1 MLCPRK
7 IWDIPAETK
16 RIATKSLPQGNDY
29 LILRDKIG
37 VIYRDESYAELF
49 EWRGQPA
56 ESPGLLS
63 LVIVM
68 QYAEGLTDRQAAEA
82 VGSRI
87 DWKYVLGLEIDAP
100 ALPHSLLSD
109 FRKRLLTGGQE
120 QKLFDTLV
128 ELLKEQGW
136 FKGHRRQR
144 TDSTHVLAA
153 IRELNRL
160 ELVGETLRA
169 ALNDLATV
177 APDWLVG
184 QVEADWFDLY
194 GPRLENYRFPQ
205 SQSKRQR
212 LQEQI
217 GRHGYQLLRA
227 IYAAQAPTWLREIP
241 MVQTLRQLWVQQF
254 YTMGDQVVLR
264 TKAEHGWPPHHCL
277 LQSPYDPQARTRT
290 KRDTRWTGYAVHL
303 TETCDPDQPR
313 LITHCETT
321 VATTADGQLTEV
333 IHQALADKALLPQ
346 EHLVDTAYVDA
357 DLLVSSHQTYDLD
370 LVGPVPPNTSW
381 QARDDQ
387 AYDLTCFAID
397 WDQQLVTCPQGH
409 LSQTWLPHLSDHGTP
424 VITATFK
431 RSNCKSCPARVRC
444 TKSQSNPRRSLTF
457 RLQEPFEA
465 LQAARQRQDTLAFKA
480 LYQQRAGIEGTL
492 SQAVRRCDLRHSRY
506 IGLLKTRLQHFATAA
521 AINLARMAA
530 WLRDD
535 TPSSA
540 PSRSSRFL
548 ALKPAFLAGAT

>member
-1 MLCPRK
+1 MLRPRK

-16 RIATKSLPQGNDY
+16 RIASKSLPQGNDY
-29 LILRDKIG
+29 LLLRDKIG
-37 VIYRDESYAELF
+37 VIYQDETFAELF

-68 QYAEGLTDRQAAEA
+68 QYAEGLSDRQAAEA

-87 DWKYVLGLEIDAP
+87 DWKYVLGLEIDAA

-109 FRKRLLTGGQE
+109 FRSRLLTGSQE
-120 QKLFDTLV
+120 HKLFDTLI

-136 FKGHRRQR
+136 FKGSRQQR

-153 IRELNRL
+153 IRNLNRL

-169 ALNDLATV
+169 TLNDLATV
-177 APDWLVG
+177 APEWLVE
-184 QVEADWFDLY
+184 QVEAEWFDLY
-194 GPRLENYRFPQ
+194 GPRLESYRFPK
-205 SQSKRQR
+205 SESKRQQ

-217 GRHGYQLLRA
+217 GDHGRQLLEG
-227 IYAAQAPTWLREIP
+227 IYAAQTPVWIREMP
-241 MVQTLRQLWVQQF
+241 MVQTLRQVWVQQF
-254 YTMGDQVVLR
+254 YIVDNQVILR
-264 TKAEHGWPPHHCL
+264 RKKEHGWPPHHHL
-277 LQSPYDPQARTRT
+277 IQSPYDPQARTRT
-290 KRDTRWTGYAVHL
+290 KRETCWTGYAVHL

-321 VATTADGQLTEV
+321 LATTADGSMTEI

-357 DLLVSSHQTYDLD
+357 DLIVSSQQDYDLD

-381 QARDDQ
+381 QARDEQ

-397 WDQQLVTCPQGH
+397 WEQEVVTCPQGH
-409 LSQTWLPHLSDHGTP
+409 QSQTWVPHLSDHGTP

-431 RSNCKSCPARVRC
+431 RSNCKSCPVRSRC
-444 TKSQSNPRRSLTF
+444 TKSKSDPRRSLTF
-457 RLQEPFEA
+457 RCQEQFLA
-465 LQAARQRQDTLAFKA
+465 LQSARQRQDTSAFKA
-480 LYQQRAGIEGTL
+480 LYQQRAGVEGTI
-492 SQAVRRCDLRHSRY
+492 SQAVRRCGLRQSRY
-506 IGLLKTRLQHFATAA
+506 IGLLKTRLQHLATASA
-521 AINLARMAA
+521 LNLARIAA
-530 WLRDD
+530 WLRD
-535 TPSSA
+535 A
-540 PSRSSRFL
+540 PSAFSHSRTSRFL
-548 ALKPAFLAGAT
+548 ALKPAFLSGVT

>member
-7 IWDIPAETK
+7 NWDIPAETK
-16 RIATKSLPQGNDY
+16 RIALKSLPQGNDY
-29 LILRDKIG
+29 LVLRDKIG
-37 VIYRDESYAELF
+37 VLYEDETFAELF
-49 EWRGQPA
+49 ERRGQPA

-63 LVIVM
+63 LVLVM
-68 QYAEGLTDRQAAEA
+68 QFGEGLTDRQAAAA

-109 FRKRLLTGGQE
+109 FRSRLLTGGQE
-120 QKLFDTLV
+120 QHLFDSLV

-136 FKGHRRQR
+136 FKGSRRQR

-177 APDWLVG
+177 APQWLVG

-205 SQSKRQR
+205 SQSKRQQ

-217 GRHGYQLLRA
+217 GRHGYQLLTA
-227 IYAAQAPTWLREIP
+227 IYAAPAPAWLREIP
-241 MVQTLRQLWVQQF
+241 SVQTLRQLWVQQF
-254 YTMGDQVVLR
+254 YTVGDQVVLR
-264 TKAEHGWPPHHCL
+264 TKEEHGWPPHHL
-277 LQSPYDPQARTRT
+277 LIQSPYDPQARTRT

-303 TETCDPDQPR
+303 TESCDPDQPR

-321 VATTADGQLTEV
+321 AATTADGQMTEV

-346 EHLVDTAYVDA
+346 EHLVDSAYVDA
-357 DLLVSSHQTYDLD
+357 DLLVRSRQEYKVD
-370 LVGPVPPNTSW
+370 LVGPVPANSSW
-381 QARDDQ
+381 QAQDEQ

-397 WDQQLVTCPQGH
+397 WPQEVVTCPQGH
-409 LSQTWLPHLSDHGTP
+409 HSQTWVPHLSDHGTP

-431 RSNCKSCPARVRC
+431 RSDCQSCPARSRC
-444 TKSQSNPRRSLTF
+444 TKSKSNPRRSLTF
-457 RLQEPFEA
+457 RPQAQFLA
-465 LQAARQRQDTLAFKA
+465 LQSARQRQATLAFKA
-480 LYQQRAGIEGTL
+480 LYQQRAGVEGTI
-492 SQAVRRCDLRHSRY
+492 SQAVRRCDLRQSRY

-521 AINLARMAA
+521 ALNLARIAA
-530 WLRDD
+530 WLRDP
-535 TPSSA
+535 PSSSH
-540 PSRSSRFL
+540 SRTSRFL
-548 ALKPAFLAGAT
+548 ALKPAFLSRSS

>member
-1 MLCPRK
+1 MLRPRK

-29 LILRDKIG
+29 LLLRDKIG
-37 VIYRDESYAELF
+37 VIYRDETFAELF

-109 FRKRLLTGGQE
+109 FRSRLLTGGQA

-136 FKGHRRQR
+136 FKGSRRQR

-153 IRELNRL
+153 IRDLNRL

-177 APDWLVG
+177 APEWLVG

-205 SQSKRQR
+205 SQSKRQL

-217 GRHGYQLLRA
+217 GRHGYHLMRA
-227 IYAAQAPTWLREIP
+227 IYAPQAPTWLREIP

-264 TKAEHGWPPHHCL
+264 TKKEHGWPPHHHL
-277 LQSPYDPQARTRT
+277 IQSPYDPQARTRT
-290 KRDTRWTGYAVHL
+290 KRETRWTGYAVHL
-303 TETCDPDQPR
+303 TESCDPDHPR

-321 VATTADGQLTEV
+321 VATTADGQMTDV
-333 IHQALADKALLPQ
+333 IHQALADKALLPE

-357 DLLVSSHQTYDLD
+357 DLIVNSQQEYDLD

-381 QARDDQ
+381 QARDEQ

-397 WDQQLVTCPQGH
+397 WEQKVVTCPQGH
-409 LSQTWLPHLSDHGTP
+409 HSQSWVPHLSDHGTP

-431 RSNCKSCPARVRC
+431 RNNCKACPVRSRC
-444 TKSQSNPRRSLTF
+444 TKSKSNPRRSLTF
-457 RLQEPFEA
+457 RHQEQFEA
-465 LQAARQRQDTLAFKA
+465 LQSARQRQDTLAFKA
-480 LYQQRAGIEGTL
+480 LYQQRAGVEGTL
-492 SQAVRRCDLRHSRY
+492 SQAVRRCDLRHCRY
-506 IGLLKTRLQHFATAA
+506 IGLLKTRLQHLATASA
-521 AINLARMAA
+521 MNLARVAA
-530 WLRDD
+530 WLRD
-535 TPSSA
+535 TPSSFSH
-540 PSRSSRFL
+540 SRSSRFL
-548 ALKPAFLAGAT
+548 ALKPAFLSGGT